1 MKSVLV
7 AAPGKIELVD
17 CPEPVPGPG
26 EVRVRVRYGGICGSD
41 VHILHGQNPFVVY
54 PRVIGHEFV
63 GQVESV
69 GPGVGA
75 ERVGERVAVDPVIA
89 CGACYPCS
97 VGRPNVCRQ
106 LQVLGVHRDGGFSEL
121 LCVPAANAHVVPAAI
136 PEQDAATIEPFAV
149 AANVTSRTG
158 VLPSDVALVYGA
170 GPIGLMVLQVLKGV
184 YGVRVLVTDRIEERL
199 ARALACGA
207 DAVVNSAREPL
218 PDALRRL
225 GIEDGPTLV
234 IDAVCHPAILEE
246 AVRLAAP
253 AARIGMLAFSTE
265 PSKIPQQE
273 TTRKELSLVASRLNC
288 GMFPRVIEWMAS
300 GRVRPE
306 RIVSHRVPLQDVRR
320 AFELLEGDPRSSSK
334 VLLDFAPGS

>member
-246 AVRLAAP
+246 AVRLASP